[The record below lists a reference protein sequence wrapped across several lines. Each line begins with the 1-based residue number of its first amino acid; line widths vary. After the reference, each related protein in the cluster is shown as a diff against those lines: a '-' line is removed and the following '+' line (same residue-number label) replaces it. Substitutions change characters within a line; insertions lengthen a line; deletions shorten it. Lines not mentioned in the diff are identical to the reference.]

1 MLPDSSLKFAC
12 GKAWLNVAGDGK
24 LRSGEV
30 KSSVC
35 HERHGR
41 VEKKGNCM
49 KLVLVFGVAVV
60 IGTCLKGIKRDSKDE
75 SASSF
80 HRLGL

>member
-1 MLPDSSLKFAC
+1 MESSGAV
-12 GKAWLNVAGDGK
+12 NDGK
-24 LRSGEV
+24 LRNREV

-41 VEKKGNCM
+41 VEKEENCM
-49 KLVLVFGVAVV
+49 KLILVFVVAAVV
-60 IGTCLKGIKRDSKDE
+60 VTCLKGIKRDSKDE
-75 SASSF
+75 SANSF

>member
-1 MLPDSSLKFAC
+1 VAALKFAC
-12 GKAWLNVAGDGK
+12 GKFRLCAVNDGK
-24 LRSGEV
+24 LRNGEV

-35 HERHGR
+35 HERHRR
-41 VEKKGNCM
+41 VEKEENCM
-49 KLVLVFGVAVV
+49 KLILVFVVAAVV
-60 IGTCLKGIKRDSKDE
+60 VTCLKGIKRDSKDE

>member
-1 MLPDSSLKFAC
+1 VAALKFAC
-12 GKAWLNVAGDGK
+12 GKVQLYVAGDGK
-24 LRSGEV
+24 LRNGEL

-41 VEKKGNCM
+41 VEKEENCM
-49 KLVLVFGVAVV
+49 KLVLVYVVAAV
-60 IGTCLKGIKRDSKDE
+60 IVACLKGIKRDSKDE

-80 HRLGL
+80 HRVGL